1 MKIKHQVK
9 ILDQKTAYTAA
20 IKDARV
26 HVTVPRITFHNGAAH
41 LVSRQEMISHL
52 PTVLRIY
59 EHIDD
64 GQPLKAWKLIGQHI
78 NDVYLQGVK

>member
-9 ILDQKTAYTAA
+9 VLDQQTAYTARINEA
-20 IKDARV
+20 KV
-26 HVTVPRITFHNGAAH
+26 HVTVPRITFRNGAAH
-41 LVSRQEMISHL
+41 LVSRQTTISNL

-64 GQPLKAWKLIGQHI
+64 GQPLEAWKLIGQHI
-78 NDVYLQGVK
+78 GDVYLQGVK